1 MQQCCIKN
9 SLRKREANSNTGT
22 EELSK
27 STCWS
32 DSSYSPGD
40 NTQTY
45 FVEWGEAV
53 TVCALHCHTKLK
65 NQYFTGG
72 RCVMVPD
79 VYSQSKTTASRRR
92 AQARGLEKNTGA
104 EEVLTITP
112 ESRQD
117 PVRDGRIRGRDIW
130 RHMHNCTGHKVCW
143 KCLILFSSVQFFLQK
158 NKCKDSPRKSLNI
171 G

>member
-1 MQQCCIKN
+1 MGFTWAYFIRHNATVLYQTLPQEER
-9 SLRKREANSNTGT
+9 SPSNSNTGT

-65 NQYFTGG
+65 NQYSTGG

-79 VYSQSKTTASRRR
+79 VYSKSKNTASRRR
-92 AQARGLEKNTGA
+92 AQERGLEKKYR
-104 EEVLTITP
+104 
-112 ESRQD
+112 SRGSSNDYPREQTR
-117 PVRDGRIRGRDIW
+117 PSKRW
-130 RHMHNCTGHKVCW
+130 RN
-143 KCLILFSSVQFFLQK
+143 
-158 NKCKDSPRKSLNI
+158 
-171 G
+171 